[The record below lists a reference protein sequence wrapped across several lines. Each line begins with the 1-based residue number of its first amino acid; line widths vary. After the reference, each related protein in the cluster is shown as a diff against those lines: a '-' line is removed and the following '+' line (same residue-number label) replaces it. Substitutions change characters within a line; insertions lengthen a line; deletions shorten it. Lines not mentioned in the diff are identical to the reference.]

1 MNLPPT
7 SLLCTQTNNT
17 TTYNNSHTHTTLIWC
32 TCTTTLGWTILP
44 TTLLL
49 LVIRDIIWLQ
59 CYLSKIAIANTQE
72 NINAI
77 AVIMPPSFDDTIIQ
91 QATTHRKLTIA
102 IPIMTIMKSWHQYI
116 SSSAPTMWP
125 LNLWTRYRK
134 MEDGAAGM
142 QFDFDDEHTRQYI
155 YIKNNQ

>member
-1 MNLPPT
+1 MNCLRPQAQ
-7 SLLCTQTNNT
+7 LCTQTKH
-17 TTYNNSHTHTTLIWC
+17 NNSPTLPTHTMYPHYDVLA
-32 TCTTTLGWTILP
+32 LLP
-44 TTLLL
+44 LDQPPMSTTLLL
-49 LVIRDIIWLQ
+49 ASLSRVERHHLVAI

-91 QATTHRKLTIA
+91 QATTHRELTIA

-125 LNLWTRYRK
+125 LNLWTRYWK
-134 MEDGAAGM
+134 MDDGAAGM
-142 QFDFDDEHTRQYI
+142 QFDFDDEHTRWY
-155 YIKNNQ
+155 K

>member
-17 TTYNNSHTHTTLIWC
+17 TTLTRTLPSSWC
-32 TCTTTLGWTILP
+32 IALLP
-44 TTLLL
+44 LDEPYPAYHSIACHSLSRVERHH
-49 LVIRDIIWLQ
+49 LVAI

-125 LNLWTRYRK
+125 LNLWTRYWK
-134 MEDGAAGM
+134 MDDGAAGM

-155 YIKNNQ
+155 

>member
-1 MNLPPT
+1 M
-7 SLLCTQTNNT
+7 S
-17 TTYNNSHTHTTLIWC
+17 
-32 TCTTTLGWTILP
+32 

-49 LVIRDIIWLQ
+49 ASLSRVERHHLVAI

-91 QATTHRKLTIA
+91 QATTHRELTIA

-116 SSSAPTMWP
+116 SSSAPTM
-125 LNLWTRYRK
+125 
-134 MEDGAAGM
+134 
-142 QFDFDDEHTRQYI
+142 
-155 YIKNNQ
+155 